1 LGRLAALA
9 GGAFGL
15 VAVLAAIM
23 LRMGAEPKALLYAD
37 LDLKEAAEIT
47 TALDAAGVKYEI
59 KGDGSTL
66 MVDRDQVASTRLLLS
81 GQGLPSTGSVGYE
94 IFDETSALGQTDFQ
108 QTLNRQR
115 ALEGELARTLRS
127 LDGVSTVRVHLTM
140 PKRDLFEAAAEK
152 PTAAVVVGLKRG
164 ELPADKVL
172 AIRNLVSGAVPG
184 LSPGRVTVVDD
195 TGKTPPPTAPDEG
208 DVPLPPAARAC
219 RAEGK
224 AQAPPQ
230 GPGHRRGRVGAGRA
244 RGEPHDELDLNRVT
258 PSSAP
263 TIPTGR
269 SSAPPDAEE
278 NSEEQEPTQR
288 RHTRPGQHHRGA
300 GGGPTPARH
309 RQERRRPGDHQNY
322 VILTT
327 RTVVQE
333 PGRIPPLYRG
343 RGRGGIN
350 APSATTGAA
359 GQYQPRAPEEMQRIE
374 QLVRSAV
381 GFDASAATRSASS
394 TSSSTA
400 TPGSPAAPRPP
411 TR

>member
-195 TGKTPPPTAPDEG
+195 TGRTLANGTEDG
-208 DVPLPPAARAC
+208 DGLTGAAAESM
-219 RAEGK
+219 RAEEETK
-224 AQAPPQ
+224 L
-230 GPGHRRGRVGAGRA
+230 RRKVQDIVEGVVGAGRA
-244 RGEPHDELDLNRVT
+244 RVNVTAELDLNRGDHRAAHLRPDGQVV
-258 PSSAP
+258 
-263 TIPTGR
+263 R
-269 SSAPPDAEE
+269 STQTVEENAEEKDPDASGATTARANIPEG
-278 NSEEQEPTQR
+278 QEAASIPLATSK
-288 RHTRPGQHHRGA
+288 TEGS
-300 GGGPTPARH
+300 
-309 RQERRRPGDHQNY
+309 QETINY
-322 VILTT
+322 EISSTT
-327 RTVVQE
+327 RTEVQE
-333 PGRIPPLYRG
+333 PGKLKRVSVAVAVDG
-343 RGRGGIN
+343 VTNG
-350 APSATTGAA
+350 ATTRRAR
-359 GQYQPRAPEEMQRIE
+359 PRRC
-374 QLVRSAV
+374 SASSSWC
-381 GFDASAATRSASS
+381 ARPWASTRSAATRSAWS
-394 TSSSTA
+394 TSASLA
-400 TPGSPAAPRPP
+400 TPGSPAAPGRQPADGP
-411 TR
+411 SKE